1 MNPRPHPAKK
11 SRAPKLATPRAVLF
25 DAYGTLFDVYSV
37 ALLAEQLFPGHGQAL
52 SVLWRDKQIE
62 YTRLVTTSNH
72 GAHYQPFWE
81 LTRAALVYAIKKVAV
96 SAGLTG
102 VSTDLDP
109 QIERLM
115 NQYRHLSAFPENRQ
129 VLSELKARGI
139 PTEILS
145 NGDAAMLNIAVKSA
159 GLDGLLDHVI
169 SVDPIRKYKTHPDA
183 YALGEQATGLAA
195 KQIVFVSSN
204 AWDALAATWYGY
216 QTLWVNR
223 YQLPF
228 EELGTQPTRTGSTLR
243 DVLDFFPEIAS
254 PSRVIA
260 SPSRVIASPSRVIAS
275 AAKQSMH
282 GLPRRDA
289 PPSDEPN

>member
-1 MNPRPHPAKK
+1 MSSSPGSSSK
-11 SRAPKLATPRAVLF
+11 SRVTKPRTPRAVLF

-37 ALLAEQLFPGHGQAL
+37 GLLAEQLFPGHGQAL

-81 LTRAALVYAIKKVAV
+81 LTRAALTYAIKRIVVPAQSSGADVAF
-96 SAGLTG
+96 
-102 VSTDLDP
+102 DR

-129 VLSELKARGI
+129 VLAELKARGVSAG
-139 PTEILS
+139 ILS
-145 NGDAAMLNIAVKSA
+145 NGDAAMLNLAVKSA

-169 SVDPIRKYKTHPDA
+169 SVDPIRKYKTHPEA

-195 KQIVFVSSN
+195 QEIVFVSSN
-204 AWDALAATWYGY
+204 AWDALAATWFGY

-228 EELGTQPTRTGSTLR
+228 EELGTQPTRTGSSLR
-243 DVLDFFPEIAS
+243 DVLNFFPAERIQA
-254 PSRVIA
+254 
-260 SPSRVIASPSRVIAS
+260 
-275 AAKQSMH
+275 
-282 GLPRRDA
+282 
-289 PPSDEPN
+289 